1 MNSLELA
8 KRTLEEGG
16 CTCVVAGGGEVIFTS
31 RERGVK
37 PLVEYCRRFGKEPP
51 REAALADKVIG
62 RAAALLA
69 VLAGITELYAKVIS
83 VSALAELEKAGIPAG
98 CEIKAEAIRNRAGDG
113 LCPMERLSQGVTAP
127 EEMLRRAEEFLAEM
141 ARKAP

>member
-37 PLVEYCRRFGKEPP
+37 PLV
-51 REAALADKVIG
+51 AALADKVIG

>member
-62 RAAALLA
+62 RALLA

-113 LCPMERLSQGVTAP
+113 LCPMERLSQGVTDP